1 MLMSVNRASTPLLLR
16 QSMERLFGMSGFEN
30 LKAVVGQN
38 FYNHRPQQFIIFCDD
53 NPRCVIE
60 GRGAGHS
67 S

>member
-1 MLMSVNRASTPLLLR
+1 
-16 QSMERLFGMSGFEN
+16 MERLFGMSGFEN